1 MSEAEVTAEVEEPV
15 VVEHVTVVEEPSP
28 AGEMLRFFALVIILG
43 VVVLVVAAVRP
54 LIFGRIVPAVMG
66 EGITVPT
73 AEPAAPDDQEGV
85 ETPEEST
92 DAGEPDNE
100 ETTGAAGSTDEEPP
114 PEENTAGEAETSAPA
129 GEEMTGEG
137 EAETPE
143 EATNEG
149 DAGETAESETATPT
163 THTIQ
168 QGETLQSIAGQ
179 YGITLQQLIAAN
191 NLPNPDYIRI
201 GDKLVIPQA
210 EGVE

>member
-1 MSEAEVTAEVEEPV
+1 MSEAEVIAEVEEPV

-28 AGEMLRFFALVIILG
+28 AGEMLRFFALVIVLG

-73 AEPAAPDDQEGV
+73 AEPAASDDQEGV

-92 DAGEPDNE
+92 
-100 ETTGAAGSTDEEPP
+100 GATGSTDEETT

-129 GEEMTGEG
+129 GEEMAGEG

-149 DAGETAESETATPT
+149 DAGETAESETDTPT

-210 EGVE
+210 EGGE